1 MFLKKW
7 IKKTKNEVEYEKK
20 DANVGSKC
28 TMNLKKTKKGLAKL
42 VTMSYNDK
50 CKVAEATENLVG

>member
-1 MFLKKW
+1 MCNEPKNFKKR
-7 IKKTKNEVEYEKK
+7 
-20 DANVGSKC
+20 
-28 TMNLKKTKKGLAKL
+28 LAKL